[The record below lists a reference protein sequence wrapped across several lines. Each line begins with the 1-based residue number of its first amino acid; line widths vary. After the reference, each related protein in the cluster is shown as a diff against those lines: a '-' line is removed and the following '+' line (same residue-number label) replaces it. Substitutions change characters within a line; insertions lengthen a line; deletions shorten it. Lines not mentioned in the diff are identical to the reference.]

1 MPKPLDLEST
11 RFEVFDARIS
21 VTNVALPRAASAL
34 SAAKAQS
41 ITIRDVER
49 ALVDVLELDEIF
61 DLLYRD
67 IDSDMIVALLKDYDF
82 TIRPQK
88 VCEVEFEESILP
100 PDYPIALQEARV
112 KLKGEIWVAYKY
124 DRDPFPSNPHA
135 HNYDRKLKMHL
146 GTGDVY
152 AGRDRVPCERIRKAD
167 LLTLRMRITQKN
179 SSIPLPPLAV

>member
-21 VTNVALPRAASAL
+21 VTNVAFPRAASAV

-67 IDSDMIVALLKDYDF
+67 IDSDTIVALLKDYDF
-82 TIRPQK
+82 TIRRRRCARWNSRNQY
-88 VCEVEFEESILP
+88 S
-100 PDYPIALQEARV
+100 PDYPIALQEAKV

-152 AGRDRVPCERIRKAD
+152 AGETACLASESERP
-167 LLTLRMRITQKN
+167 T
-179 SSIPLPPLAV
+179 S

>member
-100 PDYPIALQEARV
+100 PDYPIALQGGKSEAQ
-112 KLKGEIWVAYKY
+112 G
-124 DRDPFPSNPHA
+124 
-135 HNYDRKLKMHL
+135 
-146 GTGDVY
+146 
-152 AGRDRVPCERIRKAD
+152 
-167 LLTLRMRITQKN
+167 
-179 SSIPLPPLAV
+179 

>member
-1 MPKPLDLEST
+1 MS
-11 RFEVFDARIS
+11 A
-21 VTNVALPRAASAL
+21 TNIALPKAASAL
-34 SAAKAQS
+34 SAAKGQS
-41 ITIRDVER
+41 IMVRDVER

-67 IDSDMIVALLKDYDF
+67 IDSEMIVAILQDYDF
-82 TIRPQK
+82 TIRPEK
-88 VCEVEFEESILP
+88 LCEVEFEESILP
-100 PDYPIALQEARV
+100 SDYPIALREAKV

-152 AGRDRVPCERIRKAD
+152 TGKDRVPCERIRKAD
-167 LLTLRMRITQKN
+167 LLTLRMLITQKN
-179 SSIPLPPLAV
+179 ASIPLPPLAV